1 MNIVSKK
8 KNLQRKKFIEK
19 RKYLSKNKKAGKDI
33 CKILDDLIFL
43 NNIKIVA
50 SFISINT
57 EISTFFLNQYILSQ
71 KKILCLPCI
80 DRNSKKLIFRKHD
93 FNSKLIPGK
102 YGTMEPTKVKT
113 KLVPQIIFTPCLA
126 FDQKGYRL
134 GYGGGYYDRTFTFLK
149 KNNKKFI
156 SIALA
161 FDGQKVSK
169 VVKDKF
175 DQKINFIL
183 TEKKFYKAK

>member
-1 MNIVSKK
+1 MNIISKK

-19 RKYLSKNKKAGKDI
+19 RKYLSKNKKACKDI
-33 CKILDDLIFL
+33 CKILDDLIIL

-57 EISTFFLNQYILSQ
+57 EISTFFLNKYILSQ

-93 FNSKLIPGK
+93 FNSKLITGK
-102 YGTMEPTKVKT
+102 YGTMEPSKVKT
-113 KLVPQIIFTPCLA
+113 KLVPQIIFTPCIA

-134 GYGGGYYDRTFTFLK
+134 GYGGGYYDRYIAKMSCRKKLFTFG
-149 KNNKKFI
+149 
-156 SIALA
+156 LA
-161 FDGQKVSK
+161 FSFQEVNKLPK
-169 VVKDKF
+169 NIHDKKL
-175 DQKINFIL
+175 DFIF
-183 TEKKFYKAK
+183 TEKKII